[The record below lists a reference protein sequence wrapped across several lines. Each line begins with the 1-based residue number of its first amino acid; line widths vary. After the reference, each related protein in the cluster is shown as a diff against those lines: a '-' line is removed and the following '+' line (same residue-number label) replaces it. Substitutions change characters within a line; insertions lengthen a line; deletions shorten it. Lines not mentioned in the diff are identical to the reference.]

1 MPETSRRI
9 VHPQT
14 QVIQNPTTSGEEEA
28 VREGQPPGVT
38 RSDGSRVPT
47 RRDPV
52 IEKVKS
58 AWGDHPLE
66 RRLWGGLSGNILSAT
81 AKWTTRYGFMP
92 QLVLQNKRNRKKL
105 LATSL
110 PRLGEGVAMDTMF
123 SKATSRDGNV
133 MAQVG
138 ISQVSK
144 RIFVYGLAG
153 SAPNEGSIIDYCRRL
168 FTEWGANQFVY
179 TSRPI
184 ILVKNNESESAPVK
198 SQFFTNFVS
207 CKECES

>member
-1 MPETSRRI
+1 ML
-9 VHPQT
+9 VKC
-14 QVIQNPTTSGEEEA
+14 
-28 VREGQPPGVT
+28 VT
-38 RSDGSRVPT
+38 
-47 RRDPV
+47 
-52 IEKVKS
+52 
-58 AWGDHPLE
+58 
-66 RRLWGGLSGNILSAT
+66 T